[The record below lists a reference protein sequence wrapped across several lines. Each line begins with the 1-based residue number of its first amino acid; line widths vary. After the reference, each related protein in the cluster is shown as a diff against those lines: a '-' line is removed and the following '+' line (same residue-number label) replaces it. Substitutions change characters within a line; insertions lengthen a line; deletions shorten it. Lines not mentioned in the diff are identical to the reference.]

1 MTRLKGGRSGSS
13 TWLWIVLIILLIIAV
28 ILLLDYFD
36 IIPLHLI

>member
-1 MTRLKGGRSGSS
+1 VTRLKGGRSGPPS
-13 TWLWIVLIILLIIAV
+13 WLWIVLIIMLIIAV